1 MRDIQDR
8 FRTRQVGR
16 EEGKRTPGQQ
26 QCREQPCFWRRCEVR
41 LGIACS
47 YMHTWIL
54 VGNVDADECPHAS
67 EHAILVRDSA
77 ERWEVVGLDRSTQG
91 HFTGCLV
98 RHTRK
103 DRFDRFDRL
112 IDQSIDRLFV
122 VFPYAT
128 YGKTCPVEV
137 ESTSGQ
143 SACFE
148 QKLLSPPTRHR
159 CAQSESNAQQHH
171 ALHPKPQPQN
181 SQSSSTAESELPH
194 QEPQTPVSENTPSIS
209 ATRSPRGSSR

>member
-1 MRDIQDR
+1 MYETYKIASGLGKLAERKGR
-8 FRTRQVGR
+8 GRQVNNNAASSHV
-16 EEGKRTPGQQ
+16 
-26 QCREQPCFWRRCEVR
+26 FWRRCEVR

-54 VGNVDADECPHAS
+54 VRNVDANECPHAS

-91 HFTGCLV
+91 HCTGCLV

-128 YGKTCPVEV
+128 YGETCPVEV
-137 ESTSGQ
+137 EYYFGPKHVLRTEAPFSSDPTS
-143 SACFE
+143 
-148 QKLLSPPTRHR
+148 L
-159 CAQSESNAQQHH
+159 
-171 ALHPKPQPQN
+171 
-181 SQSSSTAESELPH
+181 
-194 QEPQTPVSENTPSIS
+194 
-209 ATRSPRGSSR
+209 